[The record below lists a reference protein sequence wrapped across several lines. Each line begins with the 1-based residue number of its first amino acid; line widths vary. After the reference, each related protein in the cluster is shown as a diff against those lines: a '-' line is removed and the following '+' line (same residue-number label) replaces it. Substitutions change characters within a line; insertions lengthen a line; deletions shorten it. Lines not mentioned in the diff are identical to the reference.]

1 MSLPYQIVQN
11 VKAVLKKPKR
21 TPIVQPKQQSV
32 PNQTNNQ
39 CKKREQQKF
48 NDSMPVEQN
57 RATIFSNQKI
67 ADIAKSLPN
76 KLIKSEKDMFKTSK
90 PILPSE
96 ELKEY
101 VDDLEK

>member
-1 MSLPYQIVQN
+1 
-11 VKAVLKKPKR
+11 
-21 TPIVQPKQQSV
+21 
-32 PNQTNNQ
+32 
-39 CKKREQQKF
+39 
-48 NDSMPVEQN
+48 MPVEQN

-90 PILPSE
+90 PIFPSE